1 MYPPLERDKIVLFVL
16 MIWQNTKR
24 YLFPGIFLLSLLIFL
39 AHTAF
44 TKTAIFADGRFYYAI
59 TRSLV
64 KDFDLKF
71 ANEYEVLD
79 VEPSSTHNDYVWN
92 KYPPGAPLLWA
103 PLFFIVDGALITFKT
118 LGLSTEATGFGVI
131 YEISV
136 AATTAF
142 LGTFGLYLVY
152 QLLKNYF
159 SNTVATLATLA
170 FFGGTNL
177 LFYIAVEPINSH
189 AASFFVSSLFVYYF
203 LRYQKEKRYYLVLGL
218 IGGVA
223 GLVRTQ
229 DLLILVVPVVRIIY
243 KYKHNLSKLITNL
256 KPLTAGF
263 TLGFLPQIFFWK
275 KIFNTFWYSPYFEEG
290 ISLLKPQISH
300 VLFNFQN
307 GLFTLTPIVAISF
320 LGLFLFLRK
329 SKILGFYAFSYFLIQ
344 LYVISSWSGFF
355 QGGSFSIRMMV
366 TTYPLL
372 SFGLASVIDSSRKKI
387 GISLT
392 FSIIILMSAL
402 NSFLIIRYLL
412 LN

>member
-1 MYPPLERDKIVLFVL
+1 VIWPSLKRHLFL
-16 MIWQNTKR
+16 
-24 YLFPGIFLLSLLIFL
+24 GIFILSIAIFF
-39 AHTAF
+39 AHTVF

-79 VEPSSTHNDYVWN
+79 VEPTFTHNDYVWN

-103 PLFFIVDGALITFKT
+103 PLFFVADGALMTLKT
-118 LGLSTEATGFGVI
+118 LGLSVETTGFGVT

-136 AATTAF
+136 AATSIF

-152 QLLKNYF
+152 QLLKHYF
-159 SNTVATLATLA
+159 SNSVAKLATLA
-170 FFGGTNL
+170 LFGGTNL

-203 LRYQKEKRYYLVLGL
+203 LRFQKEKHYYLVLGL

-229 DLLILVVPVVRIIY
+229 DLLILVVPVIRIIY
-243 KYKHNLSKLITNL
+243 VYKRNISKLISNL

-263 TLGFLPQIFFWK
+263 AFGFLPQIFFWK

-290 ISLLKPQISH
+290 FSLLKPQISH
-300 VLFNFQN
+300 VLFNSRS
-307 GLFTLTPIVAISF
+307 GLFTLTPIVAVSF

-329 SKILGFYAFSYFLIQ
+329 NKLLGYYALLYFLIQ
-344 LYVISSWSGFF
+344 LYVVSSWSGFF

-366 TTYPLL
+366 STYPLL
-372 SFGLASVIDSSRKKI
+372 SFGLASVIDSLRKKI
-387 GISLT
+387 GLDLT
-392 FSIIILMSAL
+392 FSIIILMSVL